1 MTDIKSDIIIFRK
14 RVEMDKKIVVG
25 GQAVV
30 EGVMMRGPKAI
41 ATAVRKQDGSIVY
54 KKIVLSQNR
63 NKWLKVPFIRGV
75 IALFD
80 AMIIGTK
87 ELIFAS
93 NQAGHEEEKMND
105 KEVKWTVVV
114 SILMGVGIFMLLP
127 SYIGGLFFREDRL
140 AANVVEAIVKLIF
153 FLGYIWGISFLKDIK
168 RVFEYHGAEHKS
180 IMNYEMEKEL
190 TPDNAKECTRFHP
203 RCGTSFLL
211 IVMFISILV
220 FSLLDLIF
228 GVPTDTIGLLL
239 YKLFTRVLFVP
250 FVAGISYE
258 LQRWT
263 SYHLDNPLA
272 RLISAPGI
280 WLQKITTSE
289 PDESQL
295 EVAIVALNIA
305 LGNEVINATEVFE

>member
-1 MTDIKSDIIIFRK
+1 M
-14 RVEMDKKIVVG
+14 EKKLVVG

-54 KKIVLSQNR
+54 KKIVLNEKN

-75 IALFD
+75 LALYD
-80 AMIIGTK
+80 AMVVGTK

-93 NQAGHEEEKMND
+93 NQAGLEEEKMND
-105 KEVKWTVVV
+105 KEIKGTVAV
-114 SILMGVGIFMLLP
+114 SILLGVGVFMVLP
-127 SYIGGLFFREDRL
+127 SFIGSHLFRENRL
-140 AANVVEAIVKLIF
+140 FANIVEASIRLVL
-153 FLGYIWGISFLKDIK
+153 FLGYIWGISFFKDIK

-180 IMNYEMEKEL
+180 IMVFEQEKEL
-190 TPDNAKECTRFHP
+190 TPKNAKACTRFHP

-211 IVMFISILV
+211 LVMFISILV
-220 FSLLDLIF
+220 FSTVDVLFSTFFTIPQNPLLLI
-228 GVPTDTIGLLL
+228 L
-239 YKLFTRVLFVP
+239 YKLVTRVLFVP
-250 FVAGISYE
+250 LVAGISYE

-263 SYHLDNPLA
+263 SYHLDNIFA
-272 RLISAPGI
+272 GLIAKPGL

-295 EVAIVALNIA
+295 EVAIVALNVA
-305 LGNEVINATEVFE
+305 LGREVNNATEVFE